1 MSRDYSTSHNQGH
14 GEPWLITY
22 ADMVTLLMALFIVLL
37 SVSTVD
43 QQKAEEMVD
52 AVKEGAGAEGNTKGK
67 MTFQEVKE
75 KVEKVVKE
83 NKLDNQVEA
92 KLTPR
97 GIDIEYSSSVFFDA
111 GKADLKPEA
120 LKALDA
126 TAKILKELK
135 LADARINVEGHTD
148 SRPIK
153 SALFPSNWELST
165 ARSSRVLRY
174 FIDKGVDESKLEAMG
189 LAATRPKKN
198 KDGVAIKADDPAN
211 RRVVLRVFRD
221 PYAGFDKKEKA
232 AAKAKAAAAKPDAG
246 HGGGGHGGGGHGGGH

>member
-1 MSRDYSTSHNQGH
+1 MSKDYSTAHNQGH

-52 AVKEGAGAEGNTKGK
+52 AVKEGAGAEGKTKGK
-67 MTFQEVKE
+67 MTFQDVKE
-75 KVEKVVKE
+75 KVEKVVKD

-126 TAKILKELK
+126 TVKILNGLK
-135 LADARINVEGHTD
+135 MDDVRINVEGHTD

-174 FIDKGVDESKLEAMG
+174 FIDKGVDETKLEAMG
-189 LAATRPKKN
+189 LAATRPKRDKSGN
-198 KDGVAIKADDPAN
+198 PIKADDPSN
-211 RRVVLRVFRD
+211 RRVVLRVVRD

-232 AAKAKAAAAKPDAG
+232 ERAKTATAKQGAG
-246 HGGGGHGGGGHGGGH
+246 HGGGGHGGGGH